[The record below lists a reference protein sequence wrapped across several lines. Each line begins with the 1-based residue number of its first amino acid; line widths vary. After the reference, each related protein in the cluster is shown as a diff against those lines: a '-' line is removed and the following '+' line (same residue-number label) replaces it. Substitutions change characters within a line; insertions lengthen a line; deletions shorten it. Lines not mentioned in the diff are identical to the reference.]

1 MTVKEELDG
10 TGTGDIG
17 NLENLIRIV
26 FIHENVRT
34 LKYLWTVEGLL
45 KILTNRRRSQA
56 FFKLIGAHSVTNVVG
71 EGISSIRMWNNVN
84 Q

>member
-17 NLENLIRIV
+17 NLENLIRMV

-56 FFKLIGAHSVTNVVG
+56 LFKLTDAHSVTNVIG
-71 EGISSIRMWNNVN
+71 EGISSIRMWNIVN

>member
-34 LKYLWTVEGLL
+34 LKCLWTVEGLL

-56 FFKLIGAHSVTNVVG
+56 FFKLIGAHSVTNVIG

>member
-1 MTVKEELDG
+1 MLADIVFLFFQFYFKDTQLFRKIVTVKEELDG

-34 LKYLWTVEGLL
+34 LKYL
-45 KILTNRRRSQA
+45 
-56 FFKLIGAHSVTNVVG
+56 
-71 EGISSIRMWNNVN
+71 
-84 Q
+84 